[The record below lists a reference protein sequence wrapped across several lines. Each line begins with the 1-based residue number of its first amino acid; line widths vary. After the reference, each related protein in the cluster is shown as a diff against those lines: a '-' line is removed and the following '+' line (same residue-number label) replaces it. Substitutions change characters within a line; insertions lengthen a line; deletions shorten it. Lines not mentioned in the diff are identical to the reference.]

1 MKQFLF
7 QLALC
12 LFALGSFAQDTSSL
26 VVVYDLKDDINQS
39 SVRITLKAIAKAE
52 EINAK
57 FIVVHMN
64 TYGGLLDEA
73 DQIRYALI
81 NTEIPTI
88 VFIDNNAASAGSL
101 ISLACDSIYMRKGG
115 NMGASTVVN
124 FDGTRALDKYQSYM
138 RRQMRSTAESNGKIT
153 KVIDGDTVEVFRRN
167 PDIAEGMVDER
178 IVVEGL
184 DDSTKIITL
193 TTEDALQWGYCEG
206 TPDSL
211 EQVIS
216 LLGESN
222 SSIVKVTPTTLDNFL
237 AFLDDPVTKYLLFI
251 MITLGVILIGL
262 EIFVIP
268 GFGLAGI
275 TGIIFFIV
283 GILLSILTS
292 INFDMGDG
300 DNSLLKLVLTIMIFT
315 ILGIGV
321 LAYLFGGRVLR
332 SSIFRKVVN
341 EDTITGRVDIQPE
354 NTNIDD
360 MVGKTGL
367 SSSALRPMGRINIDG
382 TNFEAKTYGE
392 FIDKDKKIKVISI
405 ENRYLVVKSI

>member
-1 MKQFLF
+1 
-7 QLALC
+7 
-12 LFALGSFAQDTSSL
+12 
-26 VVVYDLKDDINQS
+26 VV
-39 SVRITLKAIAKAE
+39 AKAE

-153 KVIDGDTVEVFRRN
+153 KVIDGDTAEV
-167 PDIAEGMVDER
+167 
-178 IVVEGL
+178 